1 MPPAEVESCCWQLP
15 VVLVVLVVVVVVW
28 VFVVRV
34 ALELHVSWLTIALGL
49 DGLDGGELP
58 R

>member
-1 MPPAEVESCCWQLP
+1 M
-15 VVLVVLVVVVVVW
+15 VLVVLVVVVVVW